1 MRKFSINL
9 RRKLTVIIGFLLCS
23 NSVSS
28 SKKYYFWSFY
38 TVCRCW
44 CCWWW
49 KNRRLGALN
58 YSAYCI
64 FHCTLKGTPLWHWII
79 LLKSDFMTITKMNLI
94 LIYFIL
100 QFSSKKHQYEM
111 ALFFVYVRP
120 VVCNNSPSDVTSYT
134 RRLNSQS
141 RWLSLKLTR
150 AFFKRVKF

>member
-64 FHCTLKGTPLWHWII
+64 FHCTLKGTPLCHWII

-100 QFSSKKHQYEM
+100 QLPSKNISMKWHYFLSMLDPSS
-111 ALFFVYVRP
+111 VII
-120 VVCNNSPSDVTSYT
+120 
-134 RRLNSQS
+134 RRLMW
-141 RWLSLKLTR
+141 RHIRVVWTLKAVDCL
-150 AFFKRVKF
+150 